1 MEKILVVNAG
11 SSSLK
16 FQLIDMPKDENE
28 ANHVVLFEG
37 GFERIGIEEPM
48 VTYKY
53 DVNGEKVKEKKDL
66 DIKTHAD
73 AVDVLKN
80 LLIEKK
86 IIQDLHEIKGIGH
99 RYVNGGPEFVQTT
112 VLTPEVLEKLEKTI
126 DFAPV
131 HNDAHIKG
139 IKGFYNALP
148 NVLQAIVFDTS
159 FHQSMADEAYR
170 YAVPLHWYE
179 DYKIRKY
186 GAHGTSHQYVSMEAA
201 KYLGKDLKDLRL
213 ITAHIGNGASLAA
226 VKYGKC
232 IDTSMG
238 FTPLDGV
245 PMGTRSGSVDPS
257 ILDMVYQKEG
267 KNVHA
272 LIEILNKQS
281 GYLGYTNHSD
291 ARDVRA
297 LQEAGDKNADLIL
310 RMQEKRIAD
319 TISQYYGYLGGCDAI
334 IFTAG
339 IGEKS
344 YQTRLYVCE
353 RLKEAYGVLI
363 DEKKNFDCFGTFAE
377 ITKPESIIKVL
388 VVPTNEELMIA
399 REVMKYK
406 KLLNK

>member
-16 FQLIDMPKDENE
+16 FQLIDMPEDETKE
-28 ANHVVLFEG
+28 QPVVLFEG
-37 GFERIGIEEPM
+37 GFERIGIEEPS
-48 VTYKY
+48 VTFKHT
-53 DVNGEKVKEKKDL
+53 VNGELVKEKKEL
-66 DIKTHAD
+66 TIKSHAD
-73 AVDVLKN
+73 AVDVLKE
-80 LLIEKK
+80 LLIEKG
-86 IIQDLHEIKGIGH
+86 IIKDLHEIKGVGH
-99 RYVNGGPEFVQTT
+99 RYVNGGPEFVKTA
-112 VLTPEVLEKLEKTI
+112 VLDDEVLRKLEGTI

-139 IKGFYNALP
+139 IKGFYSALP

-159 FHQSMADEAYR
+159 FHQTMKDEAYR
-170 YAVPLHWYE
+170 YAVPLHWYD

-186 GAHGTSHQYVSMEAA
+186 GAHGTSHQYVSLEAA
-201 KYLGKDLKDLRL
+201 RFLGQDISKLKL

-226 VKYGKC
+226 VKYGEC

-267 KNVHA
+267 KNPHE
-272 LIEILNKQS
+272 LIEILNKKS
-281 GYLGYTNHSD
+281 GYLGYTGHSD

-297 LQEAGDKNADLIL
+297 LQEEGNYNADLIL

-344 YQTRLYVCE
+344 YQTRYHICQ
-353 RLKEAYGVLI
+353 RLREAYGIII
-363 DEKKNFDCFGTFAE
+363 DEEVNKACFGTEAL
-377 ITKPESIIKVL
+377 ITKPESKIKVL
-388 VVPTNEELMIA
+388 VIPTNEELMIA

-406 KLLNK
+406 KLLNR

>member
-16 FQLIDMPKDENE
+16 FQLINMPEDETKE
-28 ANHVVLFEG
+28 APKVLIEG
-37 GFERIGIEEPM
+37 GFERIGIEEPSI
-48 VTYKY
+48 TYKFNQ
-53 DVNGEKVKEKKDL
+53 NGEKVKKTKAL

-73 AVDVLKN
+73 AVDVLKD
-80 LLIEKK
+80 LLIEEG
-86 IIQDLHEIKGIGH
+86 IISDLHEIKGIGH
-99 RYVNGGPEFVQTT
+99 RYVNGGPEFTQTT
-112 VLTPEVLEKLEKTI
+112 VLDEEVLHKLEGTI

-139 IKGFYNALP
+139 IKGFYSALP

-159 FHQSMADEAYR
+159 FHQTMPDEAYR
-170 YAVPLHWYE
+170 YAVPLYWYD

-201 KYLGKDLKDLRL
+201 KYVGEDLSKLK
-213 ITAHIGNGASLAA
+213 IVTAHIGNGASLAA

-245 PMGTRSGSVDPS
+245 VMGTRSGAVDPS
-257 ILDMVYQKEG
+257 ILDLVAKYENKS
-267 KNVHA
+267 VHE
-272 LIEILNKQS
+272 LIEVLNKKS
-281 GYLGYTNHSD
+281 GYLGFTNHSD

-297 LQEAGDKNADLIL
+297 LQDAGDYNADLIL
-310 RMQEKRIAD
+310 RMQEKKIAD
-319 TISQYYGYLGGCDAI
+319 YISSYYGYMGGCDLLV
-334 IFTAG
+334 FTAG

-344 YQTRLYVCE
+344 YQTRLHVCN
-353 RLKEAYGVLI
+353 RLKEAFGVII
-363 DEKKNFDCFGTFAE
+363 DEEKNKECFGTEAV
-377 ITKPESIIKVL
+377 ISKPESKIKVL
-388 VVPTNEELMIA
+388 VIPTNEELMIA

-406 KLLNK
+406 KLLNR